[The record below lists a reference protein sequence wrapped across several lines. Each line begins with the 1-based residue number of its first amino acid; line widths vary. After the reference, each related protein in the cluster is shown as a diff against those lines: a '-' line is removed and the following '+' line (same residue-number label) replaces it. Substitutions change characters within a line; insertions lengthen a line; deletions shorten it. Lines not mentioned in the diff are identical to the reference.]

1 MGGEI
6 FRFKRFTIRQ
16 HGCAMKVGTDGTLLG
31 AWCRILPE
39 DRLALD
45 IGTGTGLIAI
55 MLAQRSSS
63 QCLIHAVEC
72 DAASA
77 ERAKENVSLSP
88 WPESISVI
96 HDTIQNYAAR
106 PELHGLFD
114 NIVSNPP
121 YFSESLLPP
130 DSRRSAARHTVGLSH
145 TDLLRCADI
154 LMSPDGRFSV
164 VIPETEAD
172 GIILAAARLG
182 MHPSRQTLVRTTPD
196 GIVKRR
202 LMEFSRTASECLCQ
216 ELTIE
221 TTRRGMFSEAYRQ
234 LTRDFYLKF

>member
-31 AWCRILPE
+31 AWCRIEPD

-55 MLAQRSSS
+55 MLAQRSAA

-72 DAASA
+72 DAVSVGRA
-77 ERAKENVSLSP
+77 EENVSQSP
-88 WPESISVI
+88 WPGRISVI

-106 PELHGLFD
+106 PELHGRFD

-145 TDLLRCADI
+145 PDLLRCADI
-154 LMSPDGRFSV
+154 LMAPEGRFSV
-164 VIPETEAD
+164 VIPETETD

-182 MHPSRQTLVRTTPD
+182 LYPSRQTSVRTTPE

-202 LMEFSRTASECLCQ
+202 LLEFSRAAQECLCQ

-221 TTRRGMFSEAYRQ
+221 TEQRGMFSEAYRQ
-234 LTRDFYLKF
+234 LTGDFYLKF